1 MFMKKRESNCKQTK
15 HMLGL
20 FAIRTIRANSLFNHR
35 LRYSHYFFENFRFV
49 LGKVGEDFA
58 V

>member
-1 MFMKKRESNCKQTK
+1 MKKRESNCKQTK